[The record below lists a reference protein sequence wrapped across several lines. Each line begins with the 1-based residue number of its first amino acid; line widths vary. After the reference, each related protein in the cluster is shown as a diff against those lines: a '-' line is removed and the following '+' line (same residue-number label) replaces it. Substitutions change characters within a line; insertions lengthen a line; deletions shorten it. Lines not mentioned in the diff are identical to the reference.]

1 MSQDNSDIS
10 MMKPIEYFQLYW
22 MDYVSTLVKKEYD
35 EVHLDSPRMLLNEI
49 ISEIQYN
56 QFKNKENIDYFRN
69 TLSGWNK
76 QDAVFKSIAGTEVTK
91 ALSHYFNPQ
100 KQKMLMEVCYH
111 IIKKLDEN
119 NYVDKLIDGLQ
130 HCIEANAELTLDN
143 RKIIRQYVQ
152 LIVAEFVSKGYDLQD
167 IRETSYDIPGVIRVA
182 GGDVVQAPDAF
193 IDINKAQYPSKEA
206 YFEAVRERI
215 KRRDIAEMIQP
226 IRDWYH
232 REPKD
237 AYLLMSISSIK
248 GVKEVCIGDVIIY
261 SPYVRKF
268 VNTKYRCSLE
278 EESDYPK
285 LCAAI
290 PVKYIGIQTAIKDAK
305 QKMDKVFELLSVYY
319 YTDKVFEYDLGHY
332 YVVKDGIEIAES
344 MSNSETGI
352 RNTNDFYR
360 HAMAL
365 NMDVLNNDHEA
376 IDTLYHKINQHPDES
391 TASRLNN
398 ALHWCRKANAAR
410 TNEEKLL
417 DSWFALEGLLK
428 VSDDVMG
435 CIVDK
440 TDNKIDYI
448 HKVTTVAWGQ
458 RLYRDKCLH
467 VYFDMW
473 MRIHSIKILNLPED
487 IMKRSGLD
495 AQEGEAYKMSDFIR
509 CAEELTRYAN
519 DELLKD
525 QLWEVSH
532 YCKTVDNYKKE
543 IARLRNNL
551 LNIYRYRNLIV
562 HNAVLP
568 TESTEYY
575 ACLIYKICREVT
587 GSVIRKCTESNSTIE
602 QALLQL
608 AIDYQS
614 FESEL
619 EANKAI

>member
-1 MSQDNSDIS
+1 MHNNSDIQI
-10 MMKPIEYFQLYW
+10 MKPVEYYQLYW
-22 MDYVSTLVKKEYD
+22 TDYVSTLVSKDYD
-35 EVHLDSPRMLLNEI
+35 DVHLDSPRMLLNEI

-56 QFKNKENIDYFRN
+56 QFKNKENIDYFRHA
-69 TLSGWNK
+69 LSEWIK
-76 QDAVFKSIAGTEVTK
+76 KDDVLKSIAGLEVTN

-100 KQKMLMEVCYH
+100 KQKMLIEVCYH

-119 NYVDKLIDGLQ
+119 HYVDKLIDSLQ
-130 HCIEANAELTLDN
+130 HCIETNAELTLDV
-143 RKIIRQYVQ
+143 RKIIRQYTQ

-167 IRETSYDIPGVIRVA
+167 IRNSSFDIPHVFQIDDGKV
-182 GGDVVQAPDAF
+182 DEAPDEF
-193 IDINKAQYPSKEA
+193 MDIRKEQYPSQEE
-206 YFEAVRERI
+206 YYESVRKRI
-215 KRRDIAEMIQP
+215 EQRSVAEIIQL
-226 IRDWYH
+226 IRDSYH

-261 SPYVRKF
+261 SPNVRKF

-278 EESDYPK
+278 EESDYPR

-290 PVKYIGIQTAIKDAK
+290 PVKYIGLQTAIKDAK

-319 YTDKVFEYDLGHY
+319 YTDKVFEYDKGHY
-332 YVVKDGIEIAES
+332 YVVRDGVEIAES
-344 MSNSETGI
+344 MSNSETGV
-352 RNTNDFYR
+352 RSTNDFYR

-365 NMDVLNNDHEA
+365 NLDVLNNDHEA
-376 IDTLYHKINQHPDES
+376 IDTLYHKINQHSDEA
-391 TASRLNN
+391 TANRLNN

-435 CIVDK
+435 CTVDK

-448 HKVTTVAWGQ
+448 HKVTTIAWGQ
-458 RLYRDKCLH
+458 RLYRDKCLR
-467 VYFDMW
+467 VYFDLW

-487 IMKRSGLD
+487 IMKRSGLNV
-495 AQEGEAYKMSDFIR
+495 QEGEAYRMADFIQ

-525 QLWEVSH
+525 QLWEVSL
-532 YCKTVDNYKKE
+532 YYRTVDNYRKE
-543 IARLRNNL
+543 IVRLKNNI

-587 GSVIRKCTESNSTIE
+587 GSVIRKCTETNSTIE

-608 AIDYQS
+608 AIDYLN
-614 FESEL
+614 FESKLKE
-619 EANKAI
+619 NRAI